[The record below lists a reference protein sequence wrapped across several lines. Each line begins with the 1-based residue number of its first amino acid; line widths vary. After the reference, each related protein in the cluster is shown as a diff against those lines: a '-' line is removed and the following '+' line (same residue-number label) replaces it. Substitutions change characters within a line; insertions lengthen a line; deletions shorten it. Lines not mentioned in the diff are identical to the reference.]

1 MMEGYERVIEPRKTE
16 LFTNAFSKRTGKVD
30 VVELGAGT
38 WPNAKYYDM
47 IASKVDDMSVD
58 VYGVDPNEF
67 MTDYAIENFGKIKSD
82 RVRYELLRGLSENLP
97 FEDGS
102 VDVAV
107 VSLVLCSV
115 EDQLASLK
123 EVKRVLKPKIG
134 KFIFVEHVLSQ
145 TNDALRRQHEALT
158 PMQMKAADGCRLNRK
173 TGEVI
178 STVFGSE
185 NVDMEYFDLDG
196 FWVIGSQIAGI
207 ASV

>member
-1 MMEGYERVIEPRKTE
+1 
-16 LFTNAFSKRTGKVD
+16 
-30 VVELGAGT
+30 
-38 WPNAKYYDM
+38 
-47 IASKVDDMSVD
+47 
-58 VYGVDPNEF
+58 

-82 RVRYELLRGLSENLP
+82 RVRYESLRGLSENLP

-123 EVKRVLKPKIG
+123 EVKRVLKPQTG

-145 TNDALRRQHEALT
+145 TNDALRRQQEALT

-196 FWVIGSQIAGI
+196 FWVIDLKLPALRAYNAYKCPVYLFIAQIRYANTSSVPKMVVDVLPVFVFSL
-207 ASV
+207 ASFFPSCVAARHLRAPDFPSKPSILLPV